1 MDSKDSRYISRTDF
15 GRRGVIRG
23 SLDLNLG
30 GLVRSRGDMVIFVCV
45 LKRKTPGGDLGKY

>member
-1 MDSKDSRYISRTDF
+1 MNSKDSRYISRTDF